1 MKKFNLIKEII
12 VADKVKLVDVIN
24 SKKVFGIN
32 IYGDICFEPFNEK
45 EMLVFKSTLKDTT
58 SLSDF
63 FGNNYQ
69 VVEDDDRVLLKAFAN
84 WQEIIKLNTSRAS
97 YDDTTSDGV
106 DRFQNEELEKL
117 GWYATEFDIT
127 YRQLVEVLEEKCD
140 GTLLCIERDEPYQFS
155 GLGFLEDD
163 KQAFEELFGFVQN
176 IIQNLL
182 ENDPLYVKEN
192 LTDDEEEAMEFFKL
206 S

>member
-12 VADKVKLVDVIN
+12 VTDKVKLVDAVN
-24 SKKVFGIN
+24 SKKVFAVN

-58 SLSDF
+58 SLSEF

-69 VVEDDDRVLLKAFAN
+69 IVEDDDRVLLKAFAN
-84 WQEIIKLNTSRAS
+84 WQEIIKLNTPRAS

-106 DRFQNEELEKL
+106 DRFQNDELEKL

-155 GLGFLEDD
+155 GLGFLKDD
-163 KQAFEELFGFVQN
+163 KQAFEELFSFVQN

-182 ENDPLYVKEN
+182 KNDPLYVKEN
-192 LTDDEEEAMEFFKL
+192 LTDDEEEAIEFFKL